1 MKHTV
6 TICALILCAATGS
19 AMAGSGYDACLQEE
33 KELKSK
39 ETASCGGLSYLLN
52 PSPCYATRRA
62 LKEYK
67 AGKCREI
74 GVAEGVDFT
83 ARPAVPE
90 RIAPPVPV
98 SEPKRP
104 ARPETPR
111 VEPVRETPQV
121 QPQKNI
127 VTLEGLQAENARL
140 RAEITRLKNEN
151 EQLRKGRPP
160 E

>member
-6 TICALILCAATGS
+6 TICALLLWATGS

-33 KELKSK
+33 KELKAK
-39 ETASCGGLSYLLN
+39 ESASCGGLSYLLN
-52 PSPCYATRRA
+52 PSPCYATRRV

-83 ARPAVPE
+83 VRPAVPE
-90 RIAPPVPV
+90 RIAPPSPV
-98 SEPKRP
+98 SLPQRP
-104 ARPETPR
+104 AKPETPR
-111 VEPVRETPQV
+111 VETVREAPPV
-121 QPQKNI
+121 QHQKSA
-127 VTLEGLQAENARL
+127 VTLEGLQTENTRL

-151 EQLRKGRPP
+151 EQLRKRRPQ